1 MVSMTM
7 TTSFLGGATSTVTKQ
22 HPPSTARR
30 GLVVAKASEGEKT
43 NLEFNNSKEERSSG
57 GRRDL
62 VFAAAAAAAAFS
74 VAKVALADEPK
85 KGSPE
90 ARKKYA
96 PICATMPTARIC
108 HNIK

>member
-1 MVSMTM
+1 MASMTM

-22 HPPSTARR
+22 HPPSSARR

-43 NLEFNNSKEERSSG
+43 NLEFNNSKEQKSSG

-62 VFAAAAAAAAFS
+62 VFAAAAAAAFS